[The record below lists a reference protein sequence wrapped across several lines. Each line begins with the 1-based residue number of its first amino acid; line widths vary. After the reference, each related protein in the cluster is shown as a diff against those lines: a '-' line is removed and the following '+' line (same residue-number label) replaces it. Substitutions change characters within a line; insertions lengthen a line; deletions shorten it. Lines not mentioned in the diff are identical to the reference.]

1 MDKLYYVDIKL
12 FDTFEETSSL
22 IRRAV
27 IAKDKD
33 RARDIIVKQLDKEI
47 EEVGNPCSD
56 YEIIKVNQ
64 VRAVG
69 KESRGY

>member
-1 MDKLYYVDIKL
+1 MDKLYYVDAKL

-27 IAKDKD
+27 IAKDEDK
-33 RARDIIVKQLDKEI
+33 ARDIVAKQLDKEI
-47 EEVGNPCSD
+47 EEVGNSCSG
-56 YEIIKVNQ
+56 YEIVKINQ
-64 VRAVG
+64 VRAIG

>member
-1 MDKLYYVDIKL
+1 MDKLYYVDVKL

-27 IAKDKD
+27 IAKDEDK
-33 RARDIIVKQLDKEI
+33 ARNIVAKQLDKEI
-47 EEVGNPCSD
+47 KEVGNPCSG
-56 YEIIKVNQ
+56 YEIVKVNQ

-69 KESRGY
+69 K